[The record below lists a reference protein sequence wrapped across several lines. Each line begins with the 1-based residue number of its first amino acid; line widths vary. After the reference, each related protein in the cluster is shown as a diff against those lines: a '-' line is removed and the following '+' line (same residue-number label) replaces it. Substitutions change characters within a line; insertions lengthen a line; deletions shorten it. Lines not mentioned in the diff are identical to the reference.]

1 MIQVQI
7 QALLAAIEEGTI
19 RGPNTG
25 SNIKGAKPPVF
36 SREVEKI
43 GRFITAYRL
52 YLRIKMKDTAIEE

>member
-1 MIQVQI
+1 VQI

-25 SNIKGAKPPVF
+25 SNIEMAKPPVF

-43 GRFITAYRL
+43 GGFITAYRL
-52 YLRIKMKDTAIEE
+52 YLRIKMKGTAVEE